1 MKFENS
7 EYDTFGV
14 IKKLD
19 GIYNFQ
25 SSNVKMM
32 ALAMSHYQPKNYHP
46 GTFVLTL
53 KLVRVALDYGMD
65 IWILAG
71 KMIADIVNDLHQKV
85 VEVGMEKG
93 WVYRTKNGPDASA
106 ETGTIW

>member
-1 MKFENS
+1 MNWVSLVFFHGGMKFKNS

-32 ALAMSHYQPKNYHP
+32 ALAMSHYHPKNYHP
-46 GTFVLTL
+46 GTFVR
-53 KLVRVALDYGMD
+53 LVRVALDYEKD
-65 IWILAG
+65 IL
-71 KMIADIVNDLHQKV
+71 DDTLF
-85 VEVGMEKG
+85 
-93 WVYRTKNGPDASA
+93 
-106 ETGTIW
+106 

>member
-1 MKFENS
+1 MNWVSLVFLHGGMKFENS

-32 ALAMSHYQPKNYHP
+32 ALAMSHYHPKNYHP
-46 GTFVLTL
+46 GKFA
-53 KLVRVALDYGMD
+53 VRVVLDYGQEHLV
-65 IWILAG
+65 I
-71 KMIADIVNDLHQKV
+71 
-85 VEVGMEKG
+85 
-93 WVYRTKNGPDASA
+93 
-106 ETGTIW
+106 

>member
-25 SSNVKMM
+25 SSNIKMM

-46 GTFVLTL
+46 GTFVR
-53 KLVRVALDYGMD
+53 LVRVALDYEKYINYIMYYNLD
-65 IWILAG
+65 MILCSE
-71 KMIADIVNDLHQKV
+71 DH
-85 VEVGMEKG
+85 
-93 WVYRTKNGPDASA
+93 KN
-106 ETGTIW
+106 

>member
-1 MKFENS
+1 MNWVSLVFLRGGMNFQNS

-46 GTFVLTL
+46 GTFVSPF
-53 KLVRVALDYGMD
+53 RVALDYEKD
-65 IWILAG
+65 I
-71 KMIADIVNDLHQKV
+71 
-85 VEVGMEKG
+85 
-93 WVYRTKNGPDASA
+93 
-106 ETGTIW
+106 